1 MYVSLPGAAAPVKSS
16 ILPEFSSKEFY
27 AELRKDP
34 DFKLALEKLDITK
47 LEVRVMWKAERGAPT
62 IQQYLSCPPVNAK
75 LPLLD
80 QVHEV
85 GAGGRVKEKPA
96 AWNNFTPR
104 GGFFYVHVH
113 NTAPRVVSGAS
124 VGPFR
129 PVHSRQLC
137 WLVC

>member
-1 MYVSLPGAAAPVKSS
+1 MSLPGAVR
-16 ILPEFSSKEFY
+16 SSKISISK
-27 AELRKDP
+27 ELDVSDFLELLKASSLTRDAMAGYDP
-34 DFKLALEKLDITK
+34 TK
-47 LEVRVMWKAERGAPT
+47 LEVRVVWKDGDRIPT
-62 IQQYLSCPPVNAK
+62 IQQYLACPPVDARF
-75 LPLLD
+75 PLLD

-104 GGFFYVHVH
+104 GGYFYVHVH
-113 NTAPRVVSGAS
+113 NTAPRVVSGAL